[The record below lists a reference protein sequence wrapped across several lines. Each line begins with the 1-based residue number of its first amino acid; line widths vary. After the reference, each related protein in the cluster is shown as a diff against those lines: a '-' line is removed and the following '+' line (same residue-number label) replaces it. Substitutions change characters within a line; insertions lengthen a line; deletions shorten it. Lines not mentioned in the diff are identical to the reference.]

1 MIIVNNI
8 LFLESPR
15 LKDVT
20 DKIFNWCVDILVK
33 FAKLLGLTYNE
44 INVYIFVIITPL
56 IFLIMFFIII
66 TQQIKIKSLNKQNKI
81 LK

>member
-1 MIIVNNI
+1 
-8 LFLESPR
+8 
-15 LKDVT
+15 VT

-33 FAKLLGLTYNE
+33 FAELLGLTYNE

>member
-1 MIIVNNI
+1 M
-8 LFLESPR
+8 
-15 LKDVT
+15 T

-33 FAKLLGLTYNE
+33 FAELLGLTYNE

>member
-1 MIIVNNI
+1 M
-8 LFLESPR
+8 
-15 LKDVT
+15 T

-33 FAKLLGLTYNE
+33 FAELLGLTYNE

-56 IFLIMFFIII
+56 IFLIMFVIII

>member
-1 MIIVNNI
+1 M
-8 LFLESPR
+8 
-15 LKDVT
+15 T
-20 DKIFNWCVDILVK
+20 DKIFNWCVDILVN
-33 FAKLLGLTYNE
+33 FAELLGLTYNE

-56 IFLIMFFIII
+56 VFLIMFFIII

>member
-1 MIIVNNI
+1 M
-8 LFLESPR
+8 
-15 LKDVT
+15 T

-33 FAKLLGLTYNE
+33 FAELLGLTYNE

-66 TQQIKIKSLNKQNKI
+66 TQQIKIKSLDKQIKI
-81 LK
+81 SK